1 MLTELK
7 ISNFRIVDGEVT
19 VRFRPI
25 TILIGRNSSGKST
38 IIKFLLMLQQSA
50 APGQLRFLNPEGD
63 KVRLGA
69 FAELKNALTQNSQLS
84 FELSATPNEETSKI
98 LAWARPPATIDL
110 ELSQQLHKIIATVH
124 YEEADAPDLVS
135 YSLINRSS
143 GDNMLSFDNNATDDS
158 TPWEVVLD
166 IADPT
171 SLMHAENGDGAGVS
185 TLLTSEWMQKMM
197 DVQAEL
203 GRRIE
208 RKTLIDA
215 LIKNLSE
222 IRNLLPVRAE
232 AQRVIVASPPPVADV
247 GQRGEFALPHLQQ
260 LMDSSSDDYEFIR
273 SHLENIVDI
282 ESMEF
287 KTPTR
292 FISQPYARNRTTGAD
307 VLIAD
312 YGFGVSQCLPIL
324 VQGSI
329 MNPQSTLM
337 VEQPEAQLHPTAQL
351 ELGSFF
357 ADLWNTRKV
366 ATIIETHS
374 DNVLL
379 RIRRLIARRELSHQ
393 DVSVAYFTVDE
404 TRNNMPTVKNLD
416 INEDGSMEAG
426 LPMEFFGAAIIEGM
440 QLGAKI

>member
-7 ISNFRIVDGEVT
+7 ISNFRIVDDEVA

-50 APGQLRFLNPEGD
+50 APGQSRFLNPEDD

-69 FAELKNALTQNSQLS
+69 FAELKNALTKKSQLS
-84 FELSATPNEETSKI
+84 FELSATPIGESPKT
-98 LAWARPPATIDL
+98 LAWARPPSAINL
-110 ELSQQLHKIIATVH
+110 ELSQQLYKITATVN
-124 YEEADAPDLVS
+124 YEEAHAPDLVH
-135 YSLINRSS
+135 YSLIDRSS
-143 GDNMLSFDNNATDDS
+143 GKNVISFENGATDES
-158 TPWEVVLD
+158 TPWEVDLD
-166 IADPT
+166 IPDPD
-171 SLMHAENGDGAGVS
+171 SLMRTENGGGTGVQPLFDS
-185 TLLTSEWMQKMM
+185 TLMQKLL
-197 DVQAEL
+197 DVQAE
-203 GRRIE
+203 ITKKVDQ
-208 RKTLIDA
+208 KTLVDA
-215 LIKNLSE
+215 LRKNLSG
-222 IRNLLPVRAE
+222 IRHLLPVRAE
-232 AQRVIVASPPPVADV
+232 AQRVIVASPPPVTDV

-273 SHLENIVDI
+273 SHLENIAGI

-292 FISQPYARNRTTGAD
+292 FISQAYARNSTTGAD

-329 MNPQSTLM
+329 MDPESTLM

-351 ELGSFF
+351 ELGNFF

-379 RIRRLIARRELSHQ
+379 RIRRLIARGELSHQ

-404 TRNNMPTVKNLD
+404 TKNNMPTVKNLD
-416 INEDGSMEAG
+416 INGDGSMEKG
-426 LPMEFFGAAIIEGM
+426 LPMEFFGADVIEAM
-440 QLGAKI
+440 QLGARI